1 MLALSQCTQILN
13 GALCKLLRVFL
24 PAGDLQP
31 QTPCPAH
38 RHSFWRSQFRSTLLE
53 LKVLKQL
60 SSLSQLLLSAA
71 ASYDKPPFLDSVP
84 CKRKTLTVIYIY
96 ILSKPLLAFSDPTSL
111 LHHFQLHSSALNQLN
126 IVREAEAPYDRSQ
139 PTVVIEL

>member
-38 RHSFWRSQFRSTLLE
+38 RYSFWRSQFRTTQLE

-71 ASYDKPPFLDSVP
+71 ASYKPPFLDSVL
-84 CKRKTLTVIYIY
+84 CKRKTLTFIYIN
-96 ILSKPLLAFSDPTSL
+96 ILSKPLLTFSDPTSL

-126 IVREAEAPYDRSQ
+126 IVREAEAPYDHSQ
-139 PTVVIEL
+139 PTVVIGL